1 LRKDK
6 KGGMLKNRPLLVALS
21 LSVLFHI
28 SMVTLFSIVF
38 EFQVKRI
45 DYYDFHILSEEQVFS
60 EEAAQTPA
68 RRSAALPV
76 LEDPLRKAELADLR
90 LDDDGAEWASGLPT
104 IELPRLEFAE
114 MEMLELREES
124 LTIRSR
130 LAEFFDDPLREP
142 WSRIGRGLERL
153 GDALTLSRFFGRE
166 EETIIER
173 GAPQLVARPAKGFE
187 AYIEWMSEPRDRE
200 LLFSPPIEALFK
212 VEPEDLTEPITLVFR
227 VNSEGEVVEVLSPL
241 PDEAGIVVS
250 AARAL
255 TTYRFAPLEDGNSRD
270 QHGTLLITGA
280 QKTEGALP

>member
-1 LRKDK
+1 
-6 KGGMLKNRPLLVALS
+6 
-21 LSVLFHI
+21 
-28 SMVTLFSIVF
+28 
-38 EFQVKRI
+38 
-45 DYYDFHILSEEQVFS
+45 
-60 EEAAQTPA
+60 
-68 RRSAALPV
+68 
-76 LEDPLRKAELADLR
+76 
-90 LDDDGAEWASGLPT
+90 
-104 IELPRLEFAE
+104 
-114 MEMLELREES
+114 MLELREES